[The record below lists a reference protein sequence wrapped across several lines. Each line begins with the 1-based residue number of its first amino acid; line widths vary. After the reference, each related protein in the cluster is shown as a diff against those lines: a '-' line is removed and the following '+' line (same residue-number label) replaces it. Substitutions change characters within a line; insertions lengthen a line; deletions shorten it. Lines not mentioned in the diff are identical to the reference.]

1 MLGIIKK
8 LLGGGSTVDYKLL
21 LSQGAVIVDV
31 RTVGEFRGGHIKGA
45 INIPLDEVKSRTAEL
60 KKKNKPVIT
69 CCRSGNR
76 SGVAKS
82 LLVSAGVECYNGG
95 AWDTLNHKIV

>member
-8 LLGGGSTVDYKLL
+8 LFGVGSNVDYKAL

-31 RTVGEFRGGHIKGA
+31 RTAGEFRGGHIKGA

-95 AWDTLNHKIV
+95 AWDTLNHKIA

>member
-8 LLGGGSTVDYKLL
+8 LFGARDSTDYKTL
-21 LSQGAVIVDV
+21 LSQGAVVVDV
-31 RTVGEFRGGHIKGA
+31 RSPGEFRSGHIKGA
-45 INIPLDEVKSRTAEL
+45 INIPLDEVKSRAVEL

-76 SGVAKS
+76 SGMAKS
-82 LLVSAGVECYNGG
+82 MLTSAGVECYNGG
-95 AWDTLNHKIV
+95 AWNVLNHKIV